1 MHITFQYFADILKK
15 KLEQHLNCTAMN
27 INNYDPED
35 NLTDEVIISKYNNV
49 IPKMIKESKLASQND
64 FFHINPGLWKVR

>member
-1 MHITFQYFADILKK
+1 
-15 KLEQHLNCTAMN
+15 MN